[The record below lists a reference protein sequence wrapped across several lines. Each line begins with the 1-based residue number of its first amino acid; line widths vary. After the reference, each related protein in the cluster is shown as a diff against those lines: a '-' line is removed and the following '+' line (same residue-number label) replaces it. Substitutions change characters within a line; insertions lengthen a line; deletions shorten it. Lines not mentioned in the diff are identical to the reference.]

1 MDNKLPNEENATATL
16 SDWAESGPCPDTP
29 PRMMCEAPL
38 GAPTR
43 LMRQTTVAAPT
54 PLTRQ
59 DSVSSPM
66 YFTRGESVTAPAPI
80 KRYDTIGIPP
90 PLMRQDPPGGLMRYD
105 MPPHLT
111 RHDTMSGFH
120 TPPNLEN
127 QIRELREEMDIIN
140 EKLDRILLIITK

>member
-16 SDWAESGPCPDTP
+16 SDWAESCPCPDTP
-29 PRMMCEAPL
+29 PRMMREAPI

-59 DSVSSPM
+59 DSVSSPGVFGR
-66 YFTRGESVTAPAPI
+66 YDTVTVPAPI
-80 KRYDTIGIPP
+80 KRYDTCGIPP

-105 MPPHLT
+105 MPPPLT
-111 RHDTMSGFH
+111 RQDTID
-120 TPPNLEN
+120 LEN
-127 QIRELREEMDIIN
+127 QIRELRYQMNTMN
-140 EKLDRILLIITK
+140 EKLDRILLSIMK

>member
-1 MDNKLPNEENATATL
+1 MDNKLQEEPSEENATATL
-16 SDWAESGPCPDTP
+16 SDWTESAQYPDTP
-29 PRMMCEAPL
+29 PRLMRQPTV

-59 DSVSSPM
+59 DSVASPM
-66 YFTRGESVTAPAPI
+66 YFTRGESVNAPAPI

-105 MPPHLT
+105 MPPPLT
-111 RHDTMSGFH
+111 RQDTID
-120 TPPNLEN
+120 LEN
-127 QIRELREEMDIIN
+127 QIRELRDQINTMN
-140 EKLDRILLIITK
+140 EKLDRILLIIMK

>member
-1 MDNKLPNEENATATL
+1 MDNKLQEEPSEENITATL
-16 SDWAESGPCPDTP
+16 SDWMDSYPCPDTP
-29 PRMMCEAPL
+29 PRMMREAPL

-66 YFTRGESVTAPAPI
+66 YFTRGESVTSPAPI
-80 KRYDTIGIPP
+80 KRYDTIGLPP

-105 MPPHLT
+105 MPPPLT
-111 RHDTMSGFH
+111 RQDTID
-120 TPPNLEN
+120 LEN
-127 QIRELREEMDIIN
+127 QMRELRDQMNIIN
-140 EKLDRILLIITK
+140 DKLDRILLIIMK